1 MVRKK
6 GSPPGLLCLTIA
18 LCARR
23 RINIT
28 NNFTQ
33 PYKDLKPTIDAHY
46 ILKIFWQALEC
57 QKGSEVANEAGTGTE
72 DVVDVGEVKVEVGP
86 NVDVETTIT
95 TTADVNDEVGA
106 KEEIVSKD
114 TIMGVPQESIIE
126 KKCATTK

>member
-1 MVRKK
+1 M
-6 GSPPGLLCLTIA
+6 
-18 LCARR
+18 
-23 RINIT
+23 
-28 NNFTQ
+28 
-33 PYKDLKPTIDAHY
+33 
-46 ILKIFWQALEC
+46 
-57 QKGSEVANEAGTGTE
+57 
-72 DVVDVGEVKVEVGP
+72 GP

>member
-46 ILKIFWQALEC
+46 ILKIFWQ
-57 QKGSEVANEAGTGTE
+57 
-72 DVVDVGEVKVEVGP
+72 
-86 NVDVETTIT
+86 
-95 TTADVNDEVGA
+95 
-106 KEEIVSKD
+106 VSDDSLPAPPPPSPSKN
-114 TIMGVPQESIIE
+114 
-126 KKCATTK
+126 